1 MDRLIEA
8 HGEDG
13 ALALVMTRVAEGE
26 DPRDIARSQG
36 MPWMVMRRWLEDR
49 DVRMREWELAK
60 RCFADG
66 LAYESLREVRD
77 AGLEEVPLARLRS
90 ESYVKMAAK
99 MSRVE
104 WGEQKQGMV
113 IEGMTMD
120 QALGGFASAL
130 LEKMQVVSVQV
141 GQTERESQDK
151 ERAGN
156 EPENDAENE
165 AEKFSAQKFLE
176 EVEEVEEVVEVCDA
190 E

>member
-1 MDRLIEA
+1 MDRLIEM

-36 MPWMVMRRWLEDR
+36 MPWMVMRRWLEDKEE
-49 DVRMREWELAK
+49 RMREWELAK

-99 MSRVE
+99 ISRVE
-104 WGEQKQGMV
+104 WGDREERGSSAGGGGVTIIIGSVAVPGLESQGNAGAL
-113 IEGMTMD
+113 IEG
-120 QALGGFASAL
+120 
-130 LEKMQVVSVQV
+130 ERV
-141 GQTERESQDK
+141 GDR
-151 ERAGN
+151 
-156 EPENDAENE
+156 
-165 AEKFSAQKFLE
+165 
-176 EVEEVEEVVEVCDA
+176 VEI
-190 E
+190 